1 MSSNIETDVSK
12 MLYSKETNKPLTAL
26 VVFLSQL
33 VSELFY
39 SGGEKVKCVDLSL
52 MVDWLGVNLMCPNCY
67 ILEERKIQMC
77 CQDST

>member
-1 MSSNIETDVSK
+1 MCG
-12 MLYSKETNKPLTAL
+12 PLTAL